1 MSKCIVSFS
10 SMGRENYNQAQL
22 RLIKSIKW
30 SGWDGGVVM
39 QSYDGYVDEYKGV
52 KIELG
57 SYPKSEKYNLQNNN
71 SEIPYGFKPEIV
83 QVAIERGYEQ
93 VIWCDSTILLAKE
106 PVGYL
111 KHAKQYG
118 VAAVDNIGHPL
129 QYWISD
135 KAVEKLGITEDE
147 LKNVPQIMAC
157 VIAFDF
163 TNPIGVEIFTKWIEA
178 SRDGVSFQNYDS
190 TRDGFRAHRHDQ
202 AVLSGLLWMHNVPLL
217 PYGRL
222 VYHPHDETGEY
233 GNDFDFINKGI

>member
-83 QVAIERGYEQ
+83 
-93 VIWCDSTILLAKE
+93 L
-106 PVGYL
+106 
-111 KHAKQYG
+111 G
-118 VAAVDNIGHPL
+118 VADDL
-129 QYWISD
+129 
-135 KAVEKLGITEDE
+135 LRRTEDKFVYAADHQTY
-147 LKNVPQIMAC
+147 LLRKANN
-157 VIAFDF
+157 FD
-163 TNPIGVEIFTKWIEA
+163 
-178 SRDGVSFQNYDS
+178 
-190 TRDGFRAHRHDQ
+190 
-202 AVLSGLLWMHNVPLL
+202 L
-217 PYGRL
+217 
-222 VYHPHDETGEY
+222 
-233 GNDFDFINKGI
+233 